1 MRFLSHPAG
10 TIDTRYQLVTA
21 ARRPA
26 LAGLGNAQRFKIRMG
41 ELALSIGGF
50 LAFAVMDGKAL
61 DRDLVDQLTDAVT
74 VPFFDLL
81 GLEGRA
87 ELAHAVHEK
96 MNIVL
101 EGLMAEKNGVSREAW
116 DHAMVEIF
124 QLLERE
130 CPELSPDRKW
140 G

>member
-1 MRFLSHPAG
+1 
-10 TIDTRYQLVTA
+10 
-21 ARRPA
+21 
-26 LAGLGNAQRFKIRMG
+26 LAGLVHAQRFKIRMG

-74 VPFFDLL
+74 APFFDLL

-87 ELAHAVHEK
+87 ELAHAIHEK

-101 EGLMAEKNGVSREAW
+101 EGLMAEKNGVSQEDR
-116 DHAMVEIF
+116 DRAMVEIF
-124 QLLERE
+124 QLLDRE
-130 CPELSPDRKW
+130 CPELDPSAKRH
-140 G
+140 